1 LNINDIKKTA
11 TDKMAKSVETLKND
25 LGKVRTGRAHTG
37 IIDHVKVDY
46 YGSDV
51 PIKQVANV
59 TLADSRTISVQPFE
73 KNMVQAIEKAIRDSD
88 LGVNPAT
95 SGDVIRIPMPA
106 LTEER
111 RRELTKIVKHEGEN
125 AKVAVRNIRRDAI
138 SHLKDLLKE
147 SEVSED
153 QEKRAAD
160 EIQKHRQVH
169 RRHRQAGRRE
179 GKGADGR
186 VAPPSPLGEGRVRV
200 RCHGPEATLKLPN
213 HL

>member
-1 LNINDIKKTA
+1 MNINDIKKTA

-25 LGKVRTGRAHTG
+25 LGKVRTGRAHAG

-46 YGSDV
+46 YGAEV
-51 PIKQVANV
+51 PVKQVANV

-73 KNMVQAIEKAIRDSD
+73 KKMVQAIEKAIRDSD

-138 SHLKDLLKE
+138 NHLKELLKK

-153 QEKRAAD
+153 EEKRATDEVQKLTDKSIAD
-160 EIQKHRQVH
+160 IDKLVAEKE
-169 RRHRQAGRRE
+169 RE
-179 GKGADGR
+179 LMA
-186 VAPPSPLGEGRVRV
+186 V
-200 RCHGPEATLKLPN
+200 
-213 HL
+213 